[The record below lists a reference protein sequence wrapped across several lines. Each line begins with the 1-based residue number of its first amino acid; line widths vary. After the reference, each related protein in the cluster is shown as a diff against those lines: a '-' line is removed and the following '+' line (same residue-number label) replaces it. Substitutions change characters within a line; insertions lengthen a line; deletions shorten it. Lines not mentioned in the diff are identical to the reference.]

1 MSRFYGSIEG
11 DWSRTLATRRGHHD
25 VMSHARGWDYGVKV
39 YMDECP
45 VCGADRATVYTTGGS
60 NCPIADDE
68 LIFKRCH
75 ADCQK

>member
-1 MSRFYGSIEG
+1 MSRFYGSIES
-11 DWSRTLATRRGHHD
+11 DAARTIATRRGFHEI
-25 VMSHARGWDYGVKV
+25 MSHTRGWDYGVKV

-60 NCPIADDE
+60 NSIITDE
-68 LIFKRCH
+68 LILQRCY